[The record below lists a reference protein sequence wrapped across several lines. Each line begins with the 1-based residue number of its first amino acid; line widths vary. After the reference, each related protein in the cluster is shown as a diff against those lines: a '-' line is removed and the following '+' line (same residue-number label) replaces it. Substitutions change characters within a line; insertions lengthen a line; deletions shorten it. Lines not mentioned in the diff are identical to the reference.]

1 MSEKKKKKT
10 LSEKAIDLLKGG
22 AKKRQVGKL
31 IGLDRN
37 KALEDAFKENF

>member
-1 MSEKKKKKT
+1 MTDKKKKKT

-22 AKKRQVGKL
+22 AKKRPIGKL

-37 KALEDAFKENF
+37 KVLEDAFKENF